1 MNDMSAAANSITP
14 ISSKFAYPVFNGGR
28 DLRLDFLRGLIMLV
42 VITVHMEYFSLFSMF
57 VWERIGYVS
66 SAEGFVVLS
75 GIVLG
80 IVYKKRIVREGFKNS
95 ALKLWKRSFQLYRVN
110 LFVILSI
117 SLLGA
122 LPFVNIF
129 EVSHWVPMHAKDQI
143 YPLYPPITASWI
155 EIVQQ
160 ALLLRIGPHQ
170 FQVIGLYVGLIA
182 LAPLILF
189 CLHRQ
194 KTLLLIAASW
204 SLFLI
209 NQELQLRITGAR
221 FEWGFPSL
229 TWQLLFI
236 NGMAIGYHNEKILG
250 YMADGNSKALILI
263 AILVCLAFLFLA
275 LNNPNA
281 IFWPWRTLSNIDAS
295 YHHEIYVAWFQKST
309 LGLGRIINN
318 IALFIVFYY
327 VLSRYWLPINK
338 AFGWLLIP
346 LGQASLYVFILH
358 IYFIILVSNS
368 SLGEYDSFLVN
379 SAIHAS
385 TILLIWAMVKR
396 RVLFQIIPR

>member
-160 ALLLRIGPHQ
+160 ALLLKIGPHQ

>member
-1 MNDMSAAANSITP
+1 MNDMSATANSITP
-14 ISSKFAYPVFNGGR
+14 ISNKFAYPVFNGGR